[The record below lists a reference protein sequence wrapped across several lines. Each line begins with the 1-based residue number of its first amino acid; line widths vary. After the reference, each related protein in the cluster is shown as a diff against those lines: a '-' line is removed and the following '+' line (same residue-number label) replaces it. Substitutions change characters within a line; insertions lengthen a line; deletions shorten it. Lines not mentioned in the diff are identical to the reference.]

1 MLLPK
6 GTIVAVADGEKF
18 NLFSNTGDEAS
29 PALTAMSEPD
39 IESVNKGSGAS
50 HQSSSGNPDESQAA
64 EDGFAGGIAGLLN
77 KRVLNGEI
85 SDLIIIAAPRTLG
98 ELRKSYHKK
107 LSDVLR
113 GEISKDL
120 TGHAVHDI
128 EKAIAAA

>member
-6 GTIVAVADGEKF
+6 GTTVAVADGEKF
-18 NLFSNTGDEAS
+18 NLFRNTGDEAN
-29 PALTAMSEPD
+29 PALTAMAEPD
-39 IESVNKGSGAS
+39 VDSVNKGSGAS
-50 HQSSSGNPDESQAA
+50 HQNSSANPDGGQSA
-64 EDGFAGGIAGLLN
+64 EDGFAGGIADMLN
-77 KRVLNGEI
+77 KRVLGGEI
-85 SDLIIIAAPRTLG
+85 VDLVIIAAPRTLG

-107 LSDVLR
+107 LTDVLR